1 MRVLNPTSLTTTQA
15 VEGLGA
21 YALYHLA
28 SLDEHMFKQWPYV
41 NHARPRA
48 RIRVLCLVYRLWAC
62 LPWACLPPLGLSTAL
77 GLVYRPWACL
87 PPLGADIPS
96 TAGCGQPMA

>member
-1 MRVLNPTSLTTTQA
+1 MGSNSYLTLHMRVLNPTSLTTTQA

-41 NHARPRA
+41 NRARPRGRELVCCA
-48 RIRVLCLVYRLWAC
+48 LSTTFGFVLC
-62 LPWACLPPLGLSTAL
+62 PW
-77 GLVYRPWACL
+77 GLVYRP
-87 PPLGADIPS
+87 
-96 TAGCGQPMA
+96 